1 RARGEGEDRVASL
14 TRTGVAAIVALVSA
28 MGSGLAGCGGGEP
41 PVASLPPPEV
51 SVSQPIER
59 AISDSLEF
67 TGRIEAVESVDVRA
81 RVSGYITKVAF
92 EAGARVKEGDLLF

>member
-1 RARGEGEDRVASL
+1 
-14 TRTGVAAIVALVSA
+14 
-28 MGSGLAGCGGGEP
+28 MGAGLAGCGGGAP

-59 AISDSLEF
+59 AVSDSLEF

-81 RVSGYITKVAF
+81 RVSVGSLRQQLDFSFTEPRFTGRDVAAGIDVYGY
-92 EAGARVKEGDLLF
+92 RYDL